1 MQKRNMLVICLLT
14 VAAGILSG
22 CGNEK
27 KEETDIAL
35 ETYEENGFA
44 SSAVT
49 FSNGTIQF
57 KGETSKDEVYD
68 FGYSAADY
76 ISAGDYSSV
85 KVQKT
90 EPETVTEDDVQAA
103 ITERMKNHEIWTE
116 KTEGSINRYDLVNLD
131 ITCTING
138 EEYTAA
144 CKKDINLNIGSGNYF
159 PELEEQIIGKQIG
172 DIITIELTLPD
183 NTLFTQQAGKKG
195 TFTVHIK
202 AVRIQPQLTDEI
214 VAKLSDHKYQSTEE
228 YRQYIKTLLESDKK
242 EQHDYNV
249 FMEVMTQIADSIEI
263 KEVPEVETEGTISYE
278 KIQKEAEE
286 KGVSASEIV
295 QEYTSKG
302 ENLTISDNTKETYM
316 NLLLLYIADQRGI
329 TVTGEDI
336 CSCRNELI
344 EKENYSEKEIDLMFT
359 ERRLAHLALNKK
371 VLAYV
376 AEHAEE

>member
-1 MQKRNMLVICLLT
+1 MQKRNMLVICLLAM
-14 VAAGILSG
+14 AAGILSG

-35 ETYEENGFA
+35 ETYEENGSA

-49 FSNGTIQF
+49 SSNGTIQF

-68 FGYSAADY
+68 FGYSATDY
-76 ISAGDYSSV
+76 ISAGDYSSI

-131 ITCTING
+131 ITCTIDG
-138 EEYTAA
+138 EEYAAA
-144 CKKDINLNIGSGNYF
+144 CKKDINLNVGSGNYF
-159 PELEEQIIGKQIG
+159 SELEEQIIGKQIG

-183 NTLFTQQAGKKG
+183 TTLFTQQAGKKG
-195 TFTVHIK
+195 TFTVHMK
-202 AVRIQPQLTDEI
+202 AVHIQPQLTDEI
-214 VAKLSDHKYQSTEE
+214 VAKLSDYKYQSTEE

-263 KEVPEVETEGTISYE
+263 KGVPEVENEETVSYE
-278 KIQKEAEE
+278 RIQKEAEE
-286 KGVSASEIV
+286 KGVSASEIL

-302 ENLTISDNTKETYM
+302 ENLTISDNTEETYM
-316 NLLLLYIADQRGI
+316 NLLLLYIADQRGL

-336 CSCRNELI
+336 SSCRNELI